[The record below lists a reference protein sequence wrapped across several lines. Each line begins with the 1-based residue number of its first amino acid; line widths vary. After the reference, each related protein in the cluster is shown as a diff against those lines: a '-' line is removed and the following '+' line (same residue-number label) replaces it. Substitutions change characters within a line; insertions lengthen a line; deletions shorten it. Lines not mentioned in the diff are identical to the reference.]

1 MSDVEWRPDGA
12 PVEIVAAQLGDEA
25 GAIGAA
31 KLALESID
39 AAR

>member
-1 MSDVEWRPDGA
+1 MNDFEWRPDGT

-31 KLALESID
+31 KLALDNEV